1 MSFCTKC
8 GKQNPDTAKFCTGCG
23 ATLTPITATSE
34 PSQPVPPQVVSKN
47 KNNWIVIAIVVIL
60 GLGIGAYFVF
70 FNKKSGKEEVQKET
84 ESNQTIP
91 GSYPYASQRL
101 LTDEDVRNLSQYN
114 LRIMRNEIYARH
126 GFIFQNT
133 EMKNYFSTQPWYSP
147 LNNDVNGILSVI
159 EKKNIEFI
167 KRYERFVGD

>member
-23 ATLTPITATSE
+23 TTLTPIIATSV
-34 PSQPVPPQVVSKN
+34 PSQPLSPQIESKI
-47 KNNWIVIAIVVIL
+47 KRNWTVIAIVAIL
-60 GLGIGAYFVF
+60 GFGVGAYFLF
-70 FNKKSGKEEVQKET
+70 FNNKSGNEKMKTEA
-84 ESNQTIP
+84 ESNQTIS
-91 GSYPYASQRL
+91 GSYPHASQKL
-101 LTDEDVRNLSQYN
+101 LVDEDVRNLSQYN

-147 LNNDVNGILSVI
+147 IYPDVNNMLTEI
-159 EKKNIEFI
+159 EKKNIQLI
-167 KRYERFVGD
+167 KRFETFTGN